1 MAPEHLVVLVAE
13 HWPQAPQGSHAG
25 VPPPHSPSPPQA
37 RQACVAVLQIG
48 LLPLHCAFE
57 RQGTQVPDVA

>member
-1 MAPEHLVVLVAE
+1 MVLPSE
-13 HWPQAPQGSHAG
+13 HWPQAPEGWQAG
-25 VPPPHSPSPPQA
+25 VAPPQSTSPPQA